1 MTTPG
6 TRIPIQKPGRTP
18 GVILAGIYAVFLL
31 LILAFAAV
39 WLKVLFVY
47 VALLFMSVVL
57 INGYVQQVDNGLVV
71 FAITKFRVRYDEM
84 KSVKLGPPREP
95 SAEHASITLLLKKP
109 KKVLMTYALPIPVPI
124 SEVRFD
130 IPKPDAQ
137 ELHKS
142 ITARLKAR

>member
-1 MTTPG
+1 MTMPG
-6 TRIPIQKPGRTP
+6 ARIPIQKPGRTP
-18 GVILAGIYAVFLL
+18 GVILAGIYAIFLL
-31 LILAFAAV
+31 LILVFAAV

-71 FAITKFRVRYDEM
+71 FAITKVRVRYDEM

-142 ITARLKAR
+142 ITARLKVR